1 LSTITTGTLRPRE
14 RDALR
19 DLRQRR
25 AEPLPTPAERRAIRE
40 AAGVAVEELAAVVGV
55 SPAAVY
61 TWEVGTRTPGRKV
74 RDKYAAALALL
85 RGDAE

>member
-1 LSTITTGTLRPRE
+1 MSTITTGTLRPKE

-55 SPAAVY
+55 SIDAIY
-61 TWEVGTRTPGRKV
+61 TWETGTRNPGRKA
-74 RDKYAAALALL
+74 RDRYAEALRLL